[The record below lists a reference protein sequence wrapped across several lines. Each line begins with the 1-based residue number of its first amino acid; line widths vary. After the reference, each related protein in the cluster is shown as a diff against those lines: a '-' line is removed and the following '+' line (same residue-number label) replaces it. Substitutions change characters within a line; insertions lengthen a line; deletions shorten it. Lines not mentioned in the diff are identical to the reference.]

1 MSLLKFSTEYFYRQK
16 QPTITVAL
24 TSTLITFTWYLGVF
38 LIWLNF
44 QILFYKFIDQI
55 QSRMSKCVS
64 DILLMRVSTFWWMCR
79 ADWVPFFFVFS
90 VMDSIANFVDVP
102 KNCIQTVN
110 HDYVLWLI
118 LNHPWLRSLFV
129 LSKLQDGS
137 QT

>member
-24 TSTLITFTWYLGVF
+24 TSTLVTFTWNLGFV

-44 QILFYKFIDQI
+44 QILFYKFIDQN

-64 DILLMRVSTFWWMCR
+64 DTLLIRCKYILMNVLSRLST
-79 ADWVPFFFVFS
+79 FFVFS
-90 VMDSIANFVDVP
+90 VMDSTANFLYVP

-110 HDYVLWLI
+110 HEHVLWLTS
-118 LNHPWLRSLFV
+118 NHPWLRSLFI
-129 LSKLQDGS
+129 LSKLQQDGS
-137 QT
+137 HN